1 MATRDQQR
9 VRRAKSLRAK
19 SASFS
24 SQGTSAY
31 STASN
36 RLLLALFRVMNLKH
50 LFKKQILV
58 ARVYG
63 IPVRIDYR
71 WFIVFAMSV
80 ALIAANVRK
89 YPLQLGTLRIP
100 PTGDVLAWTL
110 GIVTTLALFASV
122 FGHELSHALMGRTE
136 GIEIEEIVLHPFG
149 GLARLKTQ
157 PENPKAEFRIAVAGP
172 AASFIFSLIAFAGML
187 LTATLQFNFGTA
199 FFFFVGAG
207 NLLLAV
213 FNLFPGYPLDG
224 GRVLRA
230 IIWKRSGNIRDAT
243 RIAGFCG
250 QLMSLVLIAFGIYM
264 VVAPTFHAY
273 FMGLWSVLV
282 GVFLLGAATSV
293 VRSARDPA
301 TVADAMSPPVSIE
314 PDLPI
319 SNFIDQVLPMHRHSS
334 FPVAHDRRLL
344 GILSLEDLKKIPREK
359 WRGLRVR
366 DTMRTVSS
374 QLFVPQNATLESVN
388 QLIEHN
394 GVGAVAVIDQSGE
407 LVGFLRRGGLRKK

>member
-1 MATRDQQR
+1 MT
-9 VRRAKSLRAK
+9 
-19 SASFS
+19 
-24 SQGTSAY
+24 
-31 STASN
+31 
-36 RLLLALFRVMNLKH
+36 NLGGF
-50 LFKKQILV
+50 FKRQILV

-80 ALIAANVRK
+80 VLIAANVRK
-89 YPLQLGTLRIP
+89 HPLQLFAFTIP
-100 PTGDVLAWTL
+100 PSGDVLAWSLGVLTTL
-110 GIVTTLALFASV
+110 GLFLSV
-122 FGHELSHALMGRTE
+122 FGHELSHALIARAE
-136 GIEIEEIVLHPFG
+136 AIEIEEIVLHPFG

-157 PENPKAEFRIAVAGP
+157 PQNPKAEFRIAVAGP
-172 AASFIFSLIAFAGML
+172 AASFVFSVIAFVLMI
-187 LTATLQFNFGTA
+187 LTAMLRFNFGTA
-199 FFFFVGAG
+199 FFFFIGAG

-230 IIWKRSGNIRDAT
+230 IIWKRSGNIREAT

-264 VVAPTFHAY
+264 AIAPTFRAY

-293 VRSARDPA
+293 VRSVRPTA
-301 TVADAMSPPVSIE
+301 TVRDAMSPPVSLD

-319 SNFIDQVLPMHRHSS
+319 NRFVDEILPLHRFPN

-344 GILSLEDLKKIPREK
+344 GILSLADLKKIPRER
-359 WRGLRVR
+359 WRSLRTREV
-366 DTMRTVSS
+366 MRTVNSS
-374 QLFVPQNATLESVN
+374 LFVPENATIESAN
-388 QLIEHN
+388 ELIEQN
-394 GVGAVAVIDQSGE
+394 GIGAVAVVAGSGE
-407 LVGFLRRGGLRKK
+407 LVGFFRRGRLRKK

>member
-1 MATRDQQR
+1 MAINVKT
-9 VRRAKSLRAK
+9 
-19 SASFS
+19 
-24 SQGTSAY
+24 
-31 STASN
+31 
-36 RLLLALFRVMNLKH
+36 

-100 PTGDVLAWTL
+100 PTGDFLAWTL
-110 GIVTTLALFASV
+110 GTVTTLALFLSV
-122 FGHELSHALMGRTE
+122 FGHELSHALMARIE

-172 AASFIFSLIAFAGML
+172 AASFMFSLIAFAGML
-187 LTATLQFNFGTA
+187 LTTTLRFNFGTA
-199 FFFFVGAG
+199 FFFFIGAG

-293 VRSARDPA
+293 VRSVRDPA
-301 TVADAMSPPVSIE
+301 TVADAMSPPIAIE

-334 FPVAHDRRLL
+334 FPVAQNRRLL

-366 DTMRTVSS
+366 DTMRAVSS

-394 GVGAVAVIDQSGE
+394 GVGAVGIVNGTGE
-407 LVGFLRRGGLRKK
+407 LVGFLRRGTLKARK